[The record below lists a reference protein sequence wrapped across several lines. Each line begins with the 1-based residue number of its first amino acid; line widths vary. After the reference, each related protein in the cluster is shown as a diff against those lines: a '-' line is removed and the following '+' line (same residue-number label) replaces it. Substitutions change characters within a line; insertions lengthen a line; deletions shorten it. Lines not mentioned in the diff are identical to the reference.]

1 MKIIFTVVI
10 LLGSSLSLSQLY
22 GEEIWSE
29 DGWEQAFAR
38 RNYQLGMTL
47 SEFRTT
53 RFPDQDQL
61 FAYDDQP
68 HPYSVCSNDETRN
81 AMSLSGDMEEAG
93 IVRCGHYYH
102 YCLNTENCRRYNFL
116 ISREQARLLSVDWG
130 TETEF
135 YFIKPGGA
143 NDYFLYLITS
153 TSETPVFNKLLQA
166 YTVVMGT
173 PTISTQLLQN
183 SYGATFENIIAVWE
197 NAVSTLHLEKHYLG
211 LDTLGIV
218 VTLKPLNEIVIK
230 RIERVAQNRARRL

>member
-1 MKIIFTVVI
+1 VGAVQLVMKIIFTVVI
-10 LLGSSLSLSQLY
+10 FLGSLLSLSQLY

-29 DGWEQAFAR
+29 DGWERAFAR

-47 SEFRTT
+47 SEFRAK

-81 AMSLSGDMEEAG
+81 AISLSGD
-93 IVRCGHYYH
+93 
-102 YCLNTENCRRYNFL
+102 
-116 ISREQARLLSVDWG
+116 D
-130 TETEF
+130 
-135 YFIKPGGA
+135 
-143 NDYFLYLITS
+143 DYFLYLITS

-173 PTISTQLLQN
+173 PTVSTRLLQN

-197 NAVSTLHLEKHYLG
+197 NTVSALHLEKHYMG

-218 VTLKPLNEIVIK
+218 LTLKPLNEIVIK